1 MVCWPHRYSM
11 ANVLIVY
18 CQVSYPPR
26 ATVAEQL
33 YCFARYAGARHRCF
47 YLNLAVRDV
56 PRYLLEVPFDMV
68 IFHTTFFAWRWG
80 IGEYRQVLQKARA
93 LKRLRAVR
101 AMVPQDE
108 FYRTDALNE
117 FIDEFEVGIVYTVS
131 PRSEWSKLYPAA
143 EVSGVRLVPV
153 LTGYLDDATVGRI
166 DALTAARAPRETA
179 VGYRAWRA
187 NPWLGRYGFLKTR
200 VADVFAQRAPAFGLA
215 TDISTRAADTFYGDE
230 WYRFLLRCRYVI
242 GVQGGAGVLDWDGSV
257 RECAEALR
265 DERPDAGFE
274 EIEAA
279 CFPGKDG
286 GLAYFAISPRHLEA
300 CATRTCQVLIEGH
313 YNGVLTPGLHYIEL
327 KQDFSNLDDVLQRMA
342 SDRERETIVARAY
355 DDVVRSRAYSYRGF
369 VDVVLAPVAQ
379 IAAPRDARVDELW
392 ARARRDDQRALRRTM
407 LNSYVLFPAK
417 RLARATLPAP
427 VLESLRRLRH
437 IPVAG

>member
-1 MVCWPHRYSM
+1 M

-33 YCFARYAGARHRCF
+33 FCFARYAGASHRCF

-56 PRYLLEVPFDMV
+56 PSYLLDVPFDMV

-93 LKRLRAVR
+93 LKRLRALR
-101 AMVPQDE
+101 AIVPQDE

-117 FIDEFEVGIVYTVS
+117 FIDEFDVGIVYTVS
-131 PRSEWSKLYPAA
+131 PPSEWSKLYPAA
-143 EVSGVRLVPV
+143 EGSGVRLVPV

-166 DALTAARAPRETA
+166 DALTAVRPPRETA
-179 VGYRAWRA
+179 IGYRAWRA
-187 NPWLGRYGFLKTR
+187 NPWLGRYAFLKTR
-200 VADVFAQRAPAFGLA
+200 VADVFEQRAPAFGLT

-257 RECAEALR
+257 RECAEAFQR
-265 DERPDAGFE
+265 ARPDASFD
-274 EIEAA
+274 EIEAS
-279 CFPGKDG
+279 CFAGRDG
-286 GLAYFAISPRHLEA
+286 ALAYFAISPRHLEA
-300 CATRTCQVLIEGH
+300 CATRTCQVLVEGH

-327 KQDFSNLDDVLQRMA
+327 KQDFRNLDDILQRMA
-342 SDRERETIVARAY
+342 SDRERETIAARAY
-355 DDVVRSRAYSYRGF
+355 DDVVRSGAYSYARF
-369 VDVVLAPVAQ
+369 VETVLAPVGALST
-379 IAAPRDARVDELW
+379 AADGRVDELW

-417 RLARATLPAP
+417 RLARATLPAT

-437 IPVAG
+437 TAVAG